1 MLNKIRNDPLAAF
14 ECTMCNVKATCEEN
28 YRVHLEGKKHKK
40 LVEKLE
46 KTNGEYVKP
55 PPKMTPFRLVF
66 VLFSQSD
73 FEKGFKAAE
82 NSYIRLC

>member
-1 MLNKIRNDPLAAF
+1 
-14 ECTMCNVKATCEEN
+14 MCNVKATCEEN

-55 PPKMTPFRLVF
+55 PPKMTPFRLDF

-73 FEKGFKAAE
+73 FGKDSIAAE
-82 NSYIRLC
+82 HSDLRNSIVLKCPSLR